1 MGPFLGG
8 VVGRKAAAVPGFN
21 YSAAMKS
28 SGLNWDEA
36 TLDSFLAA
44 PMKKL
49 PGTSMPVGVAAP
61 KDRAD
66 VIAYLATL
74 VSEKGASASPAPAGL
89 PPTATD
95 FVVAGGPSQGANAS
109 RPCELVL
116 ARPLQ
121 LDRPHRH
128 LAGQQRGVEC
138 SIVGTVVAIAAGT
151 LNVDHV
157 DVLGFHPQRSRH
169 VCTVADRIDVLPFR
183 FQRFVIDPDAC
194 FGIC

>member
-1 MGPFLGG
+1 MREPVMPFMRSCLLCALGSIAPLSFTVGSAHAADAAAGRTVFSSQCAGCHAVKPGQPTMGPFLGG

-28 SGLNWDEA
+28 SGLTWDEA

-61 KDRAD
+61 EDRAD

-95 FVVAGGPSQGANAS
+95 FVVAGGPSQGAIAS
-109 RPCELVL
+109 RP
-116 ARPLQ
+116 
-121 LDRPHRH
+121 
-128 LAGQQRGVEC
+128 
-138 SIVGTVVAIAAGT
+138 
-151 LNVDHV
+151 
-157 DVLGFHPQRSRH
+157 
-169 VCTVADRIDVLPFR
+169 
-183 FQRFVIDPDAC
+183 
-194 FGIC
+194 